1 MMAMREDELLDRV
14 RQWIRQNHQSTAA
27 DTLDLSDGTD
37 LIASGLL
44 DSMAFVELIVFVEAL
59 TNAKVDLSD
68 IDPVEFTT
76 VRGFCRS
83 VLHNGNGTGPAR
95 P

>member
-1 MMAMREDELLDRV
+1 MKTMREDELLGQI
-14 RQWIRQNHQSTAA
+14 RQWISQNHQSTAA

-44 DSMAFVELIVFVEAL
+44 DSMAFIELIVFVETL
-59 TNAKVDLSD
+59 TEAKIDLSD
-68 IDPVEFTT
+68 IDPAEFTT
-76 VRGFCRS
+76 IRGFCKS
-83 VLHNGNGTGPAR
+83 VLHNGTGPAG